1 MLIFKLK
8 RMTELL
14 YNEWDMGKK
23 ASGAKGKTC
32 AYIYLFEILSE
43 TEKLVLKK
51 ENNKIVG
58 FAGYSNWNSKKRI
71 IPKKI
76 YGLMA
81 KILINGPLVKNKQAI
96 YDYNKAYD
104 VIPSDLSNYF
114 DGELSIL
121 IVDKKY
127 RGKGYGK
134 ALLNKIFSLAKIDNM
149 RNMQILTDESCNFKF
164 YNAMDCKRIR
174 KLSVSKKVSEK
185 GEDKYIYEKV
195 LKEGEEN
202 EV

>member
-8 RMTELL
+8 RMAELL
-14 YNEWDMGKK
+14 YNEWDLGKRL
-23 ASGAKGKTC
+23 SGAKGKTC

-58 FAGYSNWNSKKRI
+58 FAGYSKWNSKKRI

-81 KILINGPLVKNKQAI
+81 KILMNSPLVKNKQAL
-96 YDYNKAYD
+96 YDYNNAYES
-104 VIPSDLSNYF
+104 IPSDLKNYF
-114 DGELSIL
+114 DGEISIL
-121 IVDKKY
+121 IIDKNY

-134 ALLNKIFSLAKIDNM
+134 ALLNKIFFLAKKDNM
-149 RNMQILTDESCNFKF
+149 KNLQILTDESCNYHF
-164 YNAMDCKRIR
+164 YVAVECKKI
-174 KLSVSKKVSEK
+174 KEISISKQVSEK
-185 GEDKYIYEKV
+185 GEKNIYMKRY
-195 LKEGEEN
+195 
-202 EV
+202 